1 MSTLISFLKV
11 ADAYIS
17 VRHIKSVHVNPE
29 YTYNLV
35 VMQSG
40 RKFNIAPV
48 SYSQDWGY
56 GGSEGYVTAESKS
69 FLEQFAQTVQVA
81 QQNDLCGYH
90 SVFSPNTEWVK
101 FEHVR
106 AIDPT
111 LPTEWSEMDDYLDGI
126 DTAPSIPSAIVPVSP
141 VVDRPLPPFEVTVA
155 VFYHKDSTE
164 LVYNLLCGLDKYGMP
179 KLLKQRRFMR
189 PASPVREEKNGW
201 GYGSETY
208 KWIKGGCLAQ

>member
-40 RKFNIAPV
+40 KKFQIAPE

-69 FLEQFAQTVQVA
+69 FLEQFAQTVQFA
-81 QQNDLCGYH
+81 QQASLCGYH

-106 AIDPT
+106 TIDPT
-111 LPTEWSEMDDYLDGI
+111 LPTEWEEMDDYLDGLP
-126 DTAPSIPSAIVPVSP
+126 TAPSLPSAIVPVSP
-141 VVDRPLPPFEVTVA
+141 VVNHPLPTIEVFVD
-155 VFYHKDSTE
+155 VFCYKDRTE
-164 LVYNLLCGLDKYGMP
+164 VVSKFVSGLDKYGMP
-179 KLLKQRRFMR
+179 KVIKRTLYTC
-189 PASPVREEKNGW
+189 PPSPIREEKNGW
-201 GYGSETY
+201 GWESETA
-208 KWIKGGCLAQ
+208 KWIKGGCVAQ